1 MPATWMRV
9 VTYRSIAR
17 SDPGAADYL
26 ESTTANTMRLLEQQS
41 GFQGGYW
48 SRDYGTEELAAVTYW
63 DSLDAITEA
72 DPVFDA
78 LHAEREQHG
87 IRVVSARNM
96 QVLDAYSPA

>member
-1 MPATWMRV
+1 MPAPWMRV

-26 ESTTANTMRLLEQQS
+26 ESTTADTLRLLERQP

-48 SRDYGTEELAAVTYW
+48 SRDYSTEELVAVTYW
-63 DSLDAITEA
+63 DSVDAITDAE
-72 DPVFDA
+72 PVFDA

-96 QVLDAYSPA
+96 QVLDASLPV

>member
-1 MPATWMRV
+1 MRV
-9 VTYRSIAR
+9 VVYRSIMT

-41 GFQGGYW
+41 GYQGGYW
-48 SRDYGTEELAAVTYW
+48 SPDYGTDELAAVTYW

-72 DPVFDA
+72 VGVFDA

-96 QVLDAYSPA
+96 QVLDAHLPA

>member
-1 MPATWMRV
+1 MPANWMRV

-26 ESTTANTMRLLEQQS
+26 ESTAKHTLQRLEQQS

-63 DSLDAITEA
+63 DSLDAINDA

-96 QVLDAYSPA
+96 QVLDAHLPA

>member
-1 MPATWMRV
+1 MRV
-9 VTYRSIAR
+9 VVYRSIMT

-26 ESTTANTMRLLEQQS
+26 ESTAAHTMRLLEQQS

-48 SRDYGTEELAAVTYW
+48 SRDYGTDELAAVTYW
-63 DSLDAITEA
+63 DSLDAITAA

-96 QVLDAYSPA
+96 QVLDAFAPSLR